1 MPNSLRGELKIYPNL
16 LAHVGESIEASLER
30 PYGCGEQTISSTYPS
45 VLMLKYY
52 REAKLPE
59 SGVSRRAKKYLELG
73 LQRLMN
79 YQAAGGG
86 FTYWGHGDADVALTA
101 YAIRF
106 LTDASSLTKVDEDAI
121 AGAQRWL
128 LSAQKPDGTWQPAYG
143 NSQATTAY
151 VARVLALSLKTT
163 ADAPLKSKIADAVKK
178 ALNKL
183 DDPKQ
188 PILEPYTMS
197 VYALAALDSGA
208 KEQGTA
214 MVANLGRLAHKEGNT
229 TYWALETNTPFY
241 GWGRAGR
248 IETTAMVLQALSQ
261 LNDQSASTRDQIA
274 AGVLFLLKQKDR
286 YGVWYSGQATV
297 NVLQAMLNVLA
308 TAPAA
313 STASSTATVT
323 INGKALPA
331 LQISSAALA
340 SPVYLD
346 ISQYLSAGTN
356 QIVLNREQ
364 NGPYASVQAVATY
377 YVPWKQSS
385 DVREII
391 RTGES
396 RALRLAV
403 KFDKTDA
410 TAGDTIRCTVNAE
423 RIGHYG
429 YGMLL
434 AEIGLPPGADVDR
447 ASLETV
453 MKESGWEVSGYD
465 VLPDRLILYLW
476 PRAGGTKVDFIF
488 RPRFGLKARSASS
501 FMYDYYN
508 PDEQV
513 TLAPVDFKVSS
524 H

>member
-1 MPNSLRGELKIYPNL
+1 M
-16 LAHVGESIEASLER
+16 
-30 PYGCGEQTISSTYPS
+30 
-45 VLMLKYY
+45 
-52 REAKLPE
+52 
-59 SGVSRRAKKYLELG
+59 
-73 LQRLMN
+73 
-79 YQAAGGG
+79 
-86 FTYWGHGDADVALTA
+86 
-101 YAIRF
+101 
-106 LTDASSLTKVDEDAI
+106 
-121 AGAQRWL
+121 
-128 LSAQKPDGTWQPAYG
+128 
-143 NSQATTAY
+143 
-151 VARVLALSLKTT
+151 
-163 ADAPLKSKIADAVKK
+163 
-178 ALNKL
+178 
-183 DDPKQ
+183 
-188 PILEPYTMS
+188 
-197 VYALAALDSGA
+197 YALAALDSGA

-214 MVANLGRLAHKEGNT
+214 MVAKLGQLVHKEGNT

-261 LNDQSASTRDQIA
+261 LDDQSAATREQVA

-297 NVLQAMLNVLA
+297 NVLQAMLGVLA
-308 TAPAA
+308 TAPPAGTAA
-313 STASSTATVT
+313 NTAIVT

-331 LQISSAALA
+331 LQISNSTMA

-346 ISQYLSAGTN
+346 ISQYLTAGVN
-356 QIVLNREQ
+356 QIVVNREQ

-385 DVREII
+385 DLREIT

-403 KFDKTDA
+403 KFDKTEA
-410 TAGDTIRCTVNAE
+410 EAGDTIRCSVNAE
-423 RIGHYG
+423 RIGHHG

-453 MKESGWEVSGYD
+453 MKESGWEVSRYD

-476 PRAGGTKVDFIF
+476 PRAGGTKVDFTF
-488 RPRFGLKARSASS
+488 RPRFGLKARSAAS